1 MTLRKRN
8 QRWQDLDRANIPLGK
23 LIRLYATFN
32 QAEGKSPKTISWY
45 TDTLLTFE
53 KFLINGGRS
62 TSLGDISIGEAREF
76 ILYLQ
81 QKQRWDGNNGNHGKD
96 DRLSPFTVQG
106 FVRSLKAFYSWLY
119 QEGYTEENE
128 LAYLKL
134 PKVPHKLVQILTEEE
149 IRRIMSCFNPMT
161 TIGARNMAIIMI
173 FLDTG
178 IRCSELISLK
188 LSDVHIQ
195 EGYIKVFG
203 KGGRERIVPIGG
215 GVQKAIQRYV
225 FHFRPEQID
234 PDIEEVFLNLDG
246 SPLTRNAIKMLF
258 SRLAK
263 KLGIKRL
270 HAHLFRHT
278 FATSYLINGGD
289 VFSLQQILGHSTLE
303 MVRNYVSMASAQVR
317 VQHRKYSPVDTM
329 GLGRIIARP
338 MKIHKN
344 GNGNGNGNRITR
356 NGPSNGN
363 GLAKKRNAVKNSSL
377 PSPRL

>member
-1 MTLRKRN
+1 MSE
-8 QRWQDLDRANIPLGK
+8 DLDRANIPLGK
-23 LIRLYATFN
+23 LIRLYETFN

-53 KFLINGGRS
+53 RFLINSGKS
-62 TSLGDISIGEAREF
+62 TSLGDIGIVEAREF

-96 DRLSPFTVQG
+96 DHLSPFTVQG
-106 FVRSLKAFYSWLY
+106 FVRSLKAFCSWLY

-161 TIGARNMAIIMI
+161 TVGARNMAIVMI
-173 FLDTG
+173 LLDTG

-195 EGYIKVFG
+195 ESYVEVFG
-203 KGGRERIVPIGG
+203 KGGKERVVPIGS

-263 KLGIKRL
+263 KSGIKRL
-270 HAHLFRHT
+270 HVHLFRHT
-278 FATSYLINGGD
+278 FATNYLINGGD
-289 VFSLQQILGHSTLE
+289 VFSLQQILGHTTLE
-303 MVRNYVSMASAQVR
+303 MVHNYISMASAQVR
-317 VQHRKYSPVDTM
+317 VQHRKYSPVDTL
-329 GLGRIIARP
+329 GLGRLIARP
-338 MKIHKN
+338 KIQAKNSN
-344 GNGNGNGNRITR
+344 GNGNGN
-356 NGPSNGN
+356 SNGN
-363 GLAKKRNAVKNSSL
+363 RMPLNGLLIGDLLSSRRNPIRNGG
-377 PSPRL
+377 

>member
-8 QRWQDLDRANIPLGK
+8 QRWQDLDRANIPLSK
-23 LIRLYATFN
+23 LISLYATFN
-32 QAEGKSPKTISWY
+32 QAEAKSPKTISWY
-45 TDTLLTFE
+45 TDTLLTFD
-53 KFLINGGRS
+53 KFLINSGRS

-96 DRLSPFTVQG
+96 DRLSAFTVQG

-134 PKVPHKLVQILTEEE
+134 PKVPHKLVQILNEEE

-195 EGYIKVFG
+195 ESYIKVFG
-203 KGGRERIVPIGG
+203 KGGKERVVPIGS

-246 SPLTRNAIKMLF
+246 SPLTNNAIKMLF

-270 HAHLFRHT
+270 HVHLFRHT
-278 FATSYLINGGD
+278 FATNYLINGGD

-329 GLGRIIARP
+329 GMGRIMARP
-338 MKIHKN
+338 MKVHK
-344 GNGNGNGNRITR
+344 NGNGNGNRITR
-356 NGPSNGN
+356 NGPSNRN
-363 GLAKKRNAVKNSSL
+363 GLAKKRNAVRNFS
-377 PSPRL
+377 